1 MALVTHLERSGCF
14 LPRRSLFTCRY
25 VSAGVCAPK
34 FKMTVQQID
43 KDILGLVLLA
53 IALPGSLF
61 LRRRGARLIGVG
73 AAALELLLNLT
84 QSVLFVWRVSPP
96 NWTLIGALFVNSAVC
111 CWVILHHFRCRES
124 GGTRGGQ
131 EDADRRH
138 SPSHSN
144 RLL

>member
-1 MALVTHLERSGCF
+1 MALVTPLERSGCS

-25 VSAGVCAPK
+25 VNAWVSAPE
-34 FKMTVQQID
+34 FTMSIQQID
-43 KDILGLVLLA
+43 KDIFGLMLVA
-53 IALPGSLF
+53 ICLPGSLF
-61 LRRRGARLIGVG
+61 LRRRWARLFRVG

-84 QSVLFVWRVSPP
+84 QSALFVWRASPP
-96 NWTLIGALFVNSAVC
+96 NWTLIGALIVNSAVC

-124 GGTRGGQ
+124 GVARGEQ

-144 RLL
+144 KLQ